1 MIRDRKS
8 KRVDLFGERLILAER
23 DAYNLLEMQVFLKK
37 NEIDDDNI
45 VYLVHASQAIED
57 ALKFSWQTIPRWRWL
72 KRLIVRRK
80 TRSEYLLKNLQVRE
94 LNELFSQVLKLE
106 NYSEEDDPKKKPKS
120 VEKSPQ
126 D

>member
-37 NEIDDDNI
+37 NELDDDNI
-45 VYLVHASQAIED
+45 VYLVHASQALED
-57 ALKFSWQTIPRWRWL
+57 ALKFSWKTVRKWRFF
-72 KRLIVRRK
+72 KRLAIRRK
-80 TRSEYLLKNLQVRE
+80 CRSEYLLRNLQVKE
-94 LNELFSQVLKLE
+94 LNNLFLQVLALE

-120 VEKSPQ
+120 GEKLQQ